1 MCDPPSCAQNTGMT
15 DPPNLKIFRLYGITM
30 HITHHRV
37 KPWWY
42 WSHLW
47 RAMAGLHW
55 NTDRLRIR
63 LLHFYSLSAMIWCGF
78 QWLCHCDTKC
88 RARGV
93 GRECCMERNSWAQQY
108 LVLHRLPGIL
118 YQNQLEVLLYMWGRK
133 VIAINYRVQKCNI
146 IIIHAVWHCILL
158 CCTVLKFF
166 HGRFCVKMW
175 PPISSVPLPNIE
187 LITAIQA
194 YIVFLWR

>member
-1 MCDPPSCAQNTGMT
+1 MVAIWLQPLVKDYPALRRNRKWALKDQYAVKVIQASDTGYQVSANTTPTNLLRNVWSPSCAQNTGMT

-30 HITHHRV
+30 HTTHHRV

-47 RAMAGLHW
+47 RVAGLHW
-55 NTDRLRIR
+55 NTDRLRIC
-63 LLHFYSLSAMIWCGF
+63 LVHFYSLSVMSWCGF

-93 GRECCMERNSWAQQY
+93 GGKYCMERNSWAQQY

-133 VIAINYRVQKCNI
+133 VIAINYRVQKYN
-146 IIIHAVWHCILL
+146 LL
-158 CCTVLKFF
+158 
-166 HGRFCVKMW
+166 
-175 PPISSVPLPNIE
+175 
-187 LITAIQA
+187 
-194 YIVFLWR
+194 